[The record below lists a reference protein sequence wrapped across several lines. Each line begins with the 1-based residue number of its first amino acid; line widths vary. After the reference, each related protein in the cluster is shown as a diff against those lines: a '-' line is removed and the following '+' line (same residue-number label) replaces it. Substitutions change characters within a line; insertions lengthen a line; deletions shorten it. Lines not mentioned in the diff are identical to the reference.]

1 MQITG
6 QMLIGRHSI
15 TGNGKP
21 LFAFNPAT
29 GENMG
34 APAFGSGST
43 DNVDAACVLAAA
55 AFDPYRSLPLSVR
68 AAFLERIADGITALG
83 DALIQRAHDES
94 GLPKA
99 RLEGERGRTTGQLKL
114 FAQVVR
120 SGQWLGAT
128 LDSPL
133 PDRKPLP
140 RSDLRMQKI
149 ALGPV
154 AVFGASNFPL
164 AFSVA
169 GGDTAAALA
178 AGCPVVVKAH
188 SAHLGT
194 SEMVGRVIQQAAAEM
209 DLPEGVFS
217 LIVGAGRTVGEA
229 LVSHPA
235 IKAVG
240 FTGSR
245 AGGTSLMH
253 VAARRLE
260 PIPVYAEM
268 SSINPVFLLPGA
280 LALRGEAIA
289 RGFVDSLVLGAGQF
303 CTNPGLAIAVD
314 SPALTAFT
322 QAASAALA
330 AKPAQTMLTAGIHQ
344 AYELGE
350 QKLAGTAGV
359 KPVAQGLKATGP
371 TQACAALLVTD
382 AATFLSRPE
391 LEDEVFG
398 PASTLV
404 RCKDEQ
410 ELLNVAEHFAGQL
423 TATIQMDR
431 DDVAEARRLVPI
443 LERKAGRILVN
454 GFPTGVEVS
463 HAMVHGGPF
472 PATADSRVTSVGTAS
487 IERFLRPVCYQDF
500 PAALMPEALADGN
513 PLGLWRK
520 LDGKLYRDERAALV
534 LALRGRRLSR
544 PQQCGRRNQSI
555 RFDSIR
561 FVSPATISQ
570 CDGCYSQFTFEA
582 SRGWPSFNRYYCP
595 AAGDFVLGVAKVLL
609 VAGALIPAVPL
620 LLLGNPEFGEP
631 VGLPLSEFVMPGV
644 P

>member
-1 MQITG
+1 MSITG
-6 QMLIGRHSI
+6 EMLIGGQAVRGGEKSLH
-15 TGNGKP
+15 
-21 LFAFNPAT
+21 AFNPAT
-29 GENMG
+29 GADIAEPVFGG
-34 APAFGSGST
+34 ASVADVGRACELAQQAFE
-43 DNVDAACVLAAA
+43 
-55 AFDPYRSLPLSVR
+55 PYRHLPLAVR
-68 AAFLERIADGITALG
+68 AEFLDRIADGITALG
-83 DALIQRAHDES
+83 DALIERAQQES

-120 SGQWLGAT
+120 AGQWLAAT

-133 PDRKPLP
+133 PERKPLP

-178 AGCPVVVKAH
+178 AGCTVVVKAH
-188 SAHLGT
+188 PAHLGT
-194 SEMVGRVIQQAAAEM
+194 SEMVGRVIQRVAQEM

-217 LIVGAGRTVGEA
+217 LVVGAGNAIGEA
-229 LVSHPA
+229 LVAHPA

-245 AGGTSLMH
+245 AGGVALMRIA
-253 VAARRLE
+253 AARVE

-280 LALRGEAIA
+280 LAERGESIA

-314 SPALTAFT
+314 SDALKGFIATAS
-322 QAASAALA
+322 SALSG
-330 AKPAQTMLTAGIHQ
+330 KPAQTMLTSGIHA
-344 AYELGE
+344 AYEAGE
-350 QKLAGTAGV
+350 GKLAAIQGV
-359 KPVAQGLKATGP
+359 EAVAHGVDATGP
-371 TQACAALLVTD
+371 TQACAALFVTD
-382 AATFLSRPE
+382 AQTFLATPA

-398 PASTLV
+398 PTSTIV

-410 ELLNVAEHFAGQL
+410 EMLAVAEHVEGQL
-423 TATIQMDR
+423 TATLQMDR
-431 DDVAEARRLVPI
+431 ADLAAAQKLVPI

-472 PATADSRVTSVGTAS
+472 PATSDSRATSVGTTS

-500 PAALMPEALADGN
+500 PAELLPEALADAN
-513 PLGLWRK
+513 PLDLWRRR
-520 LDGKLYRDERAALV
+520 DGEITR
-534 LALRGRRLSR
+534 S
-544 PQQCGRRNQSI
+544 
-555 RFDSIR
+555 
-561 FVSPATISQ
+561 
-570 CDGCYSQFTFEA
+570 
-582 SRGWPSFNRYYCP
+582 
-595 AAGDFVLGVAKVLL
+595 
-609 VAGALIPAVPL
+609 
-620 LLLGNPEFGEP
+620 
-631 VGLPLSEFVMPGV
+631 
-644 P
+644 